1 MSLLWM
7 EYETE
12 FQNLVD
18 AAFENERNA
27 KSDYFSKLSSKALN
41 IIYRDTKYNIDFL
54 YTAFVLQEKKIME
67 DYAKWLYRLMYS
79 VLKKYT
85 PEQMT
90 DYVNNHLECIK
101 IGVKE
106 TIEPEKQQTLID
118 LYAKDARDFLKKA
131 NELVMDQ

>member
-27 KSDYFSKLSSKALN
+27 KSDYFSKLSGKALN

-90 DYVNNHLECIK
+90 HYVNNHLECIK
-101 IGVKE
+101 TGIKE
-106 TIEPEKQQTLID
+106 TDSRRI
-118 LYAKDARDFLKKA
+118 
-131 NELVMDQ
+131 

>member
-1 MSLLWM
+1 M

-27 KSDYFSKLSSKALN
+27 KSDYFSKLSGKALN

-67 DYAKWLYRLMYS
+67 DY
-79 VLKKYT
+79 
-85 PEQMT
+85 
-90 DYVNNHLECIK
+90 VNNHLEC
-101 IGVKE
+101 
-106 TIEPEKQQTLID
+106 
-118 LYAKDARDFLKKA
+118 RRMDFLQSICRYFLHLHA
-131 NELVMDQ
+131 SE

>member
-131 NELVMDQ
+131 NEIVMDQ